1 MASKAKKINV
11 LRVLPRTQA
20 SDGQTEWVPDRAICA
35 LRLHTRLV
43 SLLVEKLDL
52 PNLQELRFRRERTA
66 PPASDEAWQ
75 ASAGG
80 GLYRHVA
87 LESPLWQR
95 LWSGLEDGANPSTFC
110 LSNREIQL
118 IHEVDLHV
126 TCALMHL
133 GHASSHIH
141 EVGRLLST
149 DLAKR
154 TQTPTSEVDEAE
166 ATGEQVDH
174 EVSENAHRF
183 HECLDNLVEVLWS
196 FHLRLQLVH
205 AVFLGD
211 VFRLVHWSLR
221 LLGLSTP
228 WPLRKLH
235 DFALTCLELLLEQGE
250 DARETAESW
259 LTDSSALYLGV
270 PVIPR
275 MQSRMRTCLHSLRR
289 GNWFQSKLL
298 DELLNL
304 ETDGS
309 DFDATGSNLGAF
321 RTEDPIHCR
330 FQRLIRE
337 AVVGRVDRSCHMD
350 CRQHGLKAQCCSP
363 INSSAWTKSRRCELL
378 LEVLDSVPQE
388 PRQRVLQ
395 LLDEETP
402 EERAM
407 QSDIQRQISTRN
419 TEFMNFAF
427 CSGVCPG
434 KPID

>member
-1 MASKAKKINV
+1 MELKVKY
-11 LRVLPRTQA
+11 LP
-20 SDGQTEWVPDRAICA
+20 
-35 LRLHTRLV
+35 
-43 SLLVEKLDL
+43 
-52 PNLQELRFRRERTA
+52 
-66 PPASDEAWQ
+66 
-75 ASAGG
+75 AGG
-80 GLYRHVA
+80 Y
-87 LESPLWQR
+87 
-95 LWSGLEDGANPSTFC
+95 
-110 LSNREIQL
+110 
-118 IHEVDLHV
+118 
-126 TCALMHL
+126 
-133 GHASSHIH
+133 
-141 EVGRLLST
+141 
-149 DLAKR
+149 LA
-154 TQTPTSEVDEAE
+154 E
-166 ATGEQVDH
+166 
-174 EVSENAHRF
+174 
-183 HECLDNLVEVLWS
+183 L
-196 FHLRLQLVH
+196 
-205 AVFLGD
+205 
-211 VFRLVHWSLR
+211 
-221 LLGLSTP
+221 
-228 WPLRKLH
+228 LH

-275 MQSRMRTCLHSLRR
+275 MQSRMRTCLHALRR

-407 QSDIQRQISTRN
+407 QSDIQRFFPRHLRQANLDSQYRVHELCFLLWGLPREADRLRMKWHCETGGPNWQDKCWETWITLQFHMGSPVFEKATRQATSDQKEAITN
-419 TEFMNFAF
+419 KFKELLAQGLPPNEALLEALRQVKEGPAAGEYEAEEFD
-427 CSGVCPG
+427 VPCPG
-434 KPID
+434 GHTPVMALANWV

>member
-1 MASKAKKINV
+1 MELKVKY
-11 LRVLPRTQA
+11 LP
-20 SDGQTEWVPDRAICA
+20 
-35 LRLHTRLV
+35 
-43 SLLVEKLDL
+43 
-52 PNLQELRFRRERTA
+52 
-66 PPASDEAWQ
+66 
-75 ASAGG
+75 AGG
-80 GLYRHVA
+80 Y
-87 LESPLWQR
+87 
-95 LWSGLEDGANPSTFC
+95 
-110 LSNREIQL
+110 
-118 IHEVDLHV
+118 
-126 TCALMHL
+126 
-133 GHASSHIH
+133 
-141 EVGRLLST
+141 
-149 DLAKR
+149 LA
-154 TQTPTSEVDEAE
+154 E
-166 ATGEQVDH
+166 
-174 EVSENAHRF
+174 
-183 HECLDNLVEVLWS
+183 L
-196 FHLRLQLVH
+196 
-205 AVFLGD
+205 
-211 VFRLVHWSLR
+211 
-221 LLGLSTP
+221 
-228 WPLRKLH
+228 LH

-275 MQSRMRTCLHSLRR
+275 MQSRMRTCLHALRR

-427 CSGVCPG
+427 CSGATRQATSDQKEAITNKFKELLAQGLPPNEALLEALRQVKEGPAAGEYEAEEFDVPCPG
-434 KPID
+434 GHTPVMALANWV